1 LPHLPCA
8 PHLVQD
14 MEHATFSNIEH
25 QSIDFVQHTIMPWV
39 LRFEQGMEK
48 DLLLEEEQDEYFMKF
63 NVDGLLRGDYQS
75 RMNGYATG
83 FSNGFLSPNDIRRLE
98 NMDLI
103 PDELGGN
110 VYVTNGSYVKL
121 ADIGAAYVSQ
131 QVDKALGKG
140 EQPKEEETEESE
152 EEPTKERQE
161 EGAIQKQKL
170 PSRKNGGRVRG
181 EGV

>member
-1 LPHLPCA
+1 
-8 PHLVQD
+8 
-14 MEHATFSNIEH
+14 
-25 QSIDFVQHTIMPWV
+25 
-39 LRFEQGMEK
+39 
-48 DLLLEEEQDEYFMKF
+48 
-63 NVDGLLRGDYQS
+63 LLRGDYQS